1 MMQACVK
8 NTFLE
13 LRVQEDSS
21 SDVRPNRSRS
31 AEDNLRVSRPETS
44 FDLKPQTEV
53 CLTRLNTLL
62 QSPVQRPP
70 LLDSRVLEVT
80 DEQTKSPA
88 PSVDELRLLQKR
100 LSEAACTRP
109 KLGPTLGLG
118 GKRIHSSSSVSTMA
132 PEFQSDCE
140 DLTIVPNIRKAWS
153 SGSVSSMAGSEF
165 FEEAYEEGGFE
176 FDPIFEEEVA
186 VHQHEAYQA
195 KHVTTSQRWP
205 QQCPRIASARDGT
218 KAEFCHGLV
227 PKHVNL
233 AEKFEKTKA
242 EGPPT
247 TMMIRNIPNR
257 YTQKELM
264 RELSDLGFS
273 NSYDFLYLP
282 IDKGTLCNVGYAFV
296 NFVEPSWA
304 QMCMRAFENY
314 TFKKYR
320 KARGKIAT
328 VSVAH
333 LQGLEANL
341 RHYENSA
348 VNGMPRI
355 KMQRG
360 PVIIRHEAQPF
371 D

>member
-1 MMQACVK
+1 MQACVK
-8 NTFLE
+8 HTFLE
-13 LRVQEDSS
+13 LRVQECISEA
-21 SDVRPNRSRS
+21 RPIRARS
-31 AEDNLRVSRPETS
+31 AEDNLRESRPQAS
-44 FDLKPQTEV
+44 FELKPQAEL

-62 QSPVQRPP
+62 QSPIQRPP
-70 LLDSRVLEVT
+70 LLEARVLEAT
-80 DEQTKSPA
+80 GEQSKSPA
-88 PSVDELRLLQKR
+88 PSIEELRLLQKR

-109 KLGPTLGLG
+109 KIGSTLGLG

-132 PEFQSDCE
+132 PDFQSDCE
-140 DLTIVPNIRKAWS
+140 DLTIAPNIRKAWS

-165 FEEAYEEGGFE
+165 FEETYEEGGFE

-186 VHQHEAYQA
+186 LHQNEAYQG
-195 KHVTTSQRWP
+195 KSVTASQRWP
-205 QQCPRIASARDGT
+205 QQCLRIASARDGT

-227 PKHVNL
+227 PKNVNL
-233 AEKFEKTKA
+233 AEKFEKTKP

-257 YTQKELM
+257 YTQKELI

-304 QMCMRAFENY
+304 EMCMRAFENY

-360 PVIIRHEAQPF
+360 PVIIRHPM
-371 D
+371 